1 MKKEEFPT
9 FLNEQP
15 KVIFG
20 RTARELLMIVLGAAS
35 SYTLWQ
41 SISHLR
47 PEGWWGPSCLVV
59 CALLFISS
67 IVLPMINI
75 GTRPLEVWLAAW
87 ASYVLI
93 PKVYIYQQL
102 EEEAVTVEGQQ
113 GARDQKRDQ
122 QREESAIFEE

>member
-20 RTARELLMIVLGAAS
+20 RTARELLITVLGAAG

-41 SISHLR
+41 SIGNLR
-47 PEGWWGPSCLVV
+47 TEGWWGPFCIIV
-59 CALLFISS
+59 CGLLFLSS
-67 IVLPMINI
+67 IILPIINI
-75 GTRPLEVWLAAW
+75 GTRPLEVWAMAW
-87 ASYVLI
+87 VSYMLI

-102 EEEAVTVEGQQ
+102 EEGTGTVEGQQ
-113 GARDQKRDQ
+113 DTHNQ
-122 QREESAIFEE
+122 